1 MKWRHMM
8 RRRFFVM
15 IILVLLMAGLS
26 FAGSPFTLKNVADDV
41 YNSAKDIARIFV
53 GVIGFIGFGIA
64 AFQFVSQNMGSLKGL
79 LFAICGYAI
88 ANIAVSVL

>member
-1 MKWRHMM
+1 M
-8 RRRFFVM
+8 RRKT
-15 IILVLLMAGLS
+15 ILIVIVILGTAIFQ
-26 FAGSPFTLKNVADDV
+26 FALPPNFTLKSVADDV

-79 LFAICGYAI
+79 LFAICGYAV
-88 ANIAVSVL
+88 ANVAVSLL